1 MIAFITLIYA
11 SFYFLVFGKGWIQT
25 TARNISIF
33 VGVGIVL
40 IGTIVFMWL
49 TFAPTTA
56 DGRTFQYVV
65 QIVPNVAGP
74 VTEIHADALVPLKRD
89 DILFKI
95 DPTQYQATVDQLEAS
110 IKQTEAQIRLAEIQ
124 VKRSEGLVKRSAGSQ
139 QELDTWTATRD
150 EAIARQASFE
160 AQLDKAN
167 WQLEQTIVRAP
178 SDGYVINR
186 QIRPGTR
193 VTTLPGM
200 APMTFV
206 STEGTQIIAS
216 MSQSAVRFVQ
226 EDDTVEVVFASL
238 PGKVFTGKV
247 IAIAEATGEAQLAP
261 SGLIPTFTGQ
271 PIVGRRVLRIELDDE
286 IIISEMGQGAQT
298 FVAVY
303 TSKGKPFH
311 VITKVVVRMQAW
323 MGFLTN
329 PAG

>member
-178 SDGYVINR
+178 SEGYVINR

>member
-124 VKRSEGLVKRSAGSQ
+124 VKRSGGLVKRSAGSQ

-178 SDGYVINR
+178 SEGYVINR

>member
-1 MIAFITLIYA
+1 MIAFISLIYA
-11 SFYFLVFGKGWIQT
+11 SFYFLVFGKGWIEKS
-25 TARNISIF
+25 ARNISIF
-33 VGVGIVL
+33 AGIGVVLVGAI
-40 IGTIVFMWL
+40 IFMWL

-74 VTEIHADALVPLKRD
+74 VTGVIADPLVPLKEGEV
-89 DILFKI
+89 LFKI
-95 DPTQYQATVDQLEAS
+95 DPTQYQAAVDQLEAS
-110 IKQTEAQIRLAEIQ
+110 IRRTVAQKQLADIQ
-124 VKRSEGLVKRSAGSQ
+124 VERSEGLVKRSAGSQ
-139 QELDTWTATRD
+139 QELDTWIAKRD
-150 EAIARQASFE
+150 EAIAGIAGFE
-160 AQLDKAN
+160 AQLDNAR
-167 WQLEQTIVRAP
+167 WQLDKTIVRAP

-193 VTTLPGM
+193 VTTIPAT

-206 STEGTQIIAS
+206 STEDTQILAS
-216 MSQSAVRFVQ
+216 LSQSSVRYVQ
-226 EDDTVEVVFASL
+226 PDDAVEVVFASL

-271 PIVGRRVLRIELDDE
+271 PIQGRRGIRINLDDPAVY
-286 IIISEMGQGAQT
+286 SEVGQGAQT
-298 FVAVY
+298 FVAFY
-303 TSKGKPFH
+303 TQKGKAFH

-323 MGFLTN
+323 LGFLTN

>member
-1 MIAFITLIYA
+1 MIAFISLIYA
-11 SFYFLVFGKGWIQT
+11 SFYFLVFGKGWIQKT
-25 TARNISIF
+25 TRNISIF
-33 VGVGIVL
+33 VGIGVIL

-74 VTEIHADALVPLKRD
+74 VTEIHADGLEPLKRD

-95 DPTQYQATVDQLEAS
+95 DPTQYQATVDQLKAS
-110 IKQTEAQIRLAEIQ
+110 IKQTEAQIQLAEIQ

-150 EAIARQASFE
+150 EAIARQAGFE
-160 AQLDKAN
+160 AQLVKAN
-167 WQLEQTIVRAP
+167 WQLEQTVVRAP
-178 SDGYVINR
+178 SEGYVINR

-216 MSQSAVRFVQ
+216 MSQSAVRYVQ
-226 EDDTVEVVFASL
+226 ADDVVEVVFGGR
-238 PGKVFTGKV
+238 PGEVFTGKV

-271 PIVGRRVLRIELDDE
+271 PIVGRRALRIELDDE
-286 IIISEMGQGAQT
+286 TIISEMGQGAQT

>member
-11 SFYFLVFGKGWIQT
+11 SFYFLVFGKGWIQKS
-25 TARNISIF
+25 ARNISIF
-33 VGVGIVL
+33 VG
-40 IGTIVFMWL
+40 IGVVMIGAIVFMWL
-49 TFAPTTA
+49 TYAPTTA

-74 VTEIHADALVPLKRD
+74 VTEITADALVPLKQGD
-89 DILFKI
+89 VLFKI
-95 DPTQYQATVDQLEAS
+95 DPTQYQASVDQLEAS
-110 IKQTEAQIRLAEIQ
+110 IKRTEAQKQLADIQ

-139 QELDTWTATRD
+139 QELDTWVATRD
-150 EAIARQASFE
+150 ETVASIASFE
-160 AQLDKAN
+160 AQLDNAR
-167 WQLEQTIVRAP
+167 WQLDQTIVRAP

-206 STEGTQIIAS
+206 STEGTQILAS
-216 MSQSAVRFVQ
+216 LSQSAVRYVQ
-226 EDDTVEVVFASL
+226 PGDTVEVVFASR
-238 PGKVFTGKV
+238 PGEVFSGSV

-271 PIVGRRVLRIELDDE
+271 PITGRRPLRIELDDQ
-286 IIISEMGQGAQT
+286 STLKEMGQGAQT

-303 TSKGKPFH
+303 TNKGKPFH